1 MYEVRNR
8 LLRLLPPDELEHVLL
23 LSEEVPLT
31 KRQVL
36 HRYGVR
42 MQYVYFI
49 ESGLVSVGAKVGP
62 QEFVEV
68 WLIGSEGLAGIHL
81 ALTAKSQPMHRR
93 IVQVAG
99 AVNRLTVDRFQE
111 AIARLPTFRSV
122 VHAYIA
128 SVLIQTAQSGA
139 CNTAHQLQQR
149 LARWLLLAR
158 NALGSDEIPLTHQ
171 VLAQLLGVRRAGVTD
186 CLLQLRKDGLIEMM
200 RGRLKVRDAF
210 RLAQI
215 SCHCWSLIERE
226 YERQLLNTGTPKSG
240 PFVHENR

>member
-8 LLRLLPPDELEHVLL
+8 LLRLLPPDELKHVLL

-36 HRYGVR
+36 HRYGAR
-42 MQYVYFI
+42 MQHVYFI

-62 QEFVEV
+62 QKFVEV

-81 ALTAKSQPMHRR
+81 ALTAKMQPMNRR

-99 AVNRLTVDRFQE
+99 AANRLTVARFQE
-111 AIARLPTFRSV
+111 AIAHLPTFRSV

-139 CNTAHQLQQR
+139 CNTSHQLQQR
-149 LARWLLLAR
+149 LGRWLLLAR
-158 NALGSDEIPLTHQ
+158 NALGSNEIPLTHQ

-186 CLLQLRKDGLIEMM
+186 CLLQLKKNGLVEMM
-200 RGRLKVRDAF
+200 RGRLVICDAF

-215 SCHCWSLIERE
+215 SCQCWSLIERE
-226 YERQLLNTGTPKSG
+226 YERQLLKTCTSNS
-240 PFVHENR
+240 ES